1 MAEEYKRKWHE
12 HHDPRSDKKE
22 YLGTKLLDSIE
33 TGVID
38 WYQDERTLEGWE
50 WLNPASVATAGAI
63 RTVEG
68 VGTVLTHTPLVSQG
82 LQAIGK
88 VEDVAA
94 GSVGSLAGAVNLD
107 PRFGGWAV
115 RLASAWYGGKAITA
129 ASKTRTA
136 QNLSK
141 AAVKFGK
148 IQADEVGMKAS
159 MAMKKKHGKVW
170 KNPKAGVEPD
180 PWVAKDDIG
189 GPKKTYER
197 YADRKPYP
205 PEYGTEN
212 PMWMDDAKEIARRHD
227 MQMSLFNYIDST
239 SDVPVPRNPTFG
251 EMLNIKQ
258 NLPIS
263 PDRTITAS
271 SVRTLKKMNLGALG
285 DTFFRSDLLKTS
297 KKTGLGQLTR
307 RQAQTISNESV
318 KHFTKRAPE
327 RIGMIDE
334 LKSFYTNLTEKQII
348 PELDHKN
355 PLKLSAYLMDG
366 QDLAG
371 RKNLRK
377 IIFEESGL
385 YTGDDVRNLEALPR
399 EVHAV
404 WTRNMNRV
412 MGVELEKFIGEMVEK
427 GITDRT
433 KIAKIYAKRV
443 KDARLKFNKAYEA
456 HKITHGVRR
465 NPITGQDIIRKPE
478 DIEKVLTELADVD
491 IEDWG
496 PARIRD
502 FSREALG
509 DYNRRDPYR
518 TKDLGDEAIRKKMQ
532 STYESIFELNQ
543 QLDTLDLSDDAIKVK
558 LNRLDKLEK
567 KFKTLEDKLY

>member
-12 HHDPRSDKKE
+12 SYNPREDDE
-22 YLGTKLLDSIE
+22 TYIGTKVLDAIE
-33 TGVID
+33 KGAID
-38 WYQDERTLEGWE
+38 VYQDERTLEGWE
-50 WLNPASVATAGAI
+50 WLNPISVGTAGAI
-63 RTVEG
+63 RGVEG
-68 VGTVLTHTPLVSQG
+68 VGWVLGNTPVVAQG
-82 LQAIGK
+82 LQALGK
-88 VEDVAA
+88 LEDTAA
-94 GSVGSLAGAVNLD
+94 GGIGGTLSDITGID
-107 PRFGGWAV
+107 PRVGGWATRAV
-115 RLASAWYGGKAITA
+115 TAIVADKGIRKIAKANQI
-129 ASKTRTA
+129 K
-136 QNLSK
+136 
-141 AAVKFGK
+141 K
-148 IQADEVGMKAS
+148 IQRAAKQYTRQNV
-159 MAMKKKHGKVW
+159 
-170 KNPKAGVEPD
+170 AGSPIPD
-180 PWVAKDDIG
+180 PWKVDDLA
-189 GPKKTYER
+189 GPSHTYER
-197 YADRKPYP
+197 LSKKRPYP

-212 PMWMDDAKEIARRHD
+212 PMWMDPKEIARRHD
-227 MQMSLFNYIDST
+227 MKMSLFNYIDST

-327 RIGMIDE
+327 RVGMIDE
-334 LKSFYTNLTEKQII
+334 LKSFYTNLTENQII
-348 PELDHKN
+348 PELDHVN

-371 RKNLRK
+371 RRNIRK
-377 IIFEESGL
+377 IIFDESGL
-385 YTGDDVRNLEALPR
+385 YTGDDARNLQALPR

-404 WTRNMNRV
+404 WSRNMNRV
-412 MGVELEKFIGEMVEK
+412 MGVELEKFIGEMVEQ
-427 GITDRT
+427 GVTDRT
-433 KIAKIYAKRV
+433 KVAKIYAKRI

-465 NPITGQDIIRKPE
+465 NPITGQDIIRQPE
-478 DIEKVLTELADVD
+478 DIEKVLNALADLD
-491 IEDWG
+491 IENWG

-502 FSREALG
+502 ASRQALG

-518 TKDLGDEAIRKKMQ
+518 TKDVASEAIRTKMQ

-543 QLDTLDLSDDAIKVK
+543 QLDTLDLSDDAIKAKLSRLEK
-558 LNRLDKLEK
+558 LNK
-567 KFKTLEDKLY
+567 KMKVLEDKLYTGD